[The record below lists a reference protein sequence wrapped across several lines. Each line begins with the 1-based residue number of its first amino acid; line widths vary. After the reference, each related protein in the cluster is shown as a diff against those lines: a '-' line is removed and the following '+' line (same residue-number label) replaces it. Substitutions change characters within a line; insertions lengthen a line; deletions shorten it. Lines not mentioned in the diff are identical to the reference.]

1 MSTLVITQLFA
12 RPGRGGDVAD
22 LLLEILGESLEHEGC
37 EAIRIIRDQD
47 DPDHVAG
54 LTQWT
59 ERHNYVDYL
68 AWRTE
73 RGFTDTFEAMLTQ
86 PLVISYY
93 DQLYA
98 GEGIAAGKPA
108 RPAPAGAPTRDY
120 QSRCGSPASGSRL
133 PWTAARSEVPSKIVK
148 DREPGGSFRR

>member
-1 MSTLVITQLFA
+1 MSTLVITQFFA
-12 RPGRGGDVAD
+12 RLGRGGDVAD

-59 ERHNYVDYL
+59 ERHNYVGYL

-98 GEGIAAGKPA
+98 GEGIAAA
-108 RPAPAGAPTRDY
+108 NQRPSPPNGASPGQQPPAGP
-120 QSRCGSPASGSRL
+120 GMPGPVSG
-133 PWTAARSEVPSKIVK
+133 
-148 DREPGGSFRR
+148 

>member
-1 MSTLVITQLFA
+1 MSTFVITQFFA

-86 PLVISYY
+86 PLAISYY

-98 GEGIAAGKPA
+98 GGGIAAGKP
-108 RPAPAGAPTRDY
+108 T
-120 QSRCGSPASGSRL
+120 S
-133 PWTAARSEVPSKIVK
+133 
-148 DREPGGSFRR
+148 